1 MADSG
6 NKSGLATAGMVLG
19 IIAIVG
25 SWIPFLNVVSIVLGV
40 LALIFSVIALV
51 QKKSLGKAI
60 SGAVLGALSII
71 IAIAMIAA
79 ASKAIDDAVNS
90 NNSNSSESQDA
101 DTKTEFNIGETASF
115 DDKSITVTN
124 IQRNYDT
131 GNQFAQPESGK
142 EFVIVTV
149 DIANNG
155 ETALDYNTFEF
166 KMQDS
171 NGVQQIE
178 SFTALSE
185 GKLNSGSLAK
195 GGKVTGKLAY
205 EVPKDDAGLKLLYQG
220 LNFFDNKTITFNL
233 Q

>member
-1 MADSG
+1 MGQSKKAWY
-6 NKSGLATAGMVLG
+6 KRVWVWV
-19 IIAIVG
+19 IIV
-25 SWIPFLNVVSIVLGV
+25 IVLIGV
-40 LALIFSVIALV
+40 GGAMGGSKDNTATNT
-51 QKKSLGKAI
+51 GTNN
-60 SGAVLGALSII
+60 SGSQN
-71 IAIAMIAA
+71 
-79 ASKAIDDAVNS
+79 SKA
-90 NNSNSSESQDA
+90 EE
-101 DTKTEFNIGETASF
+101 KTEFKVGETATF

-124 IQRNYDT
+124 VQRNYDT

-155 ETALDYNTFEF
+155 DSTLDYNTYAF

-171 NGVQQIE
+171 NGVQQNEAI
-178 SFTALSE
+178 TALTE

-205 EVPKDDAGLKLLYQG
+205 EVPSGDAGLKLLYQ
-220 LNFFDNKTITFNL
+220 NFSFFDNKAITFNL